1 MSKGKKPAMTI
12 DQLTDLAGKIID
24 EIPEKFFRNLNGG
37 FNIVEDCKKDGEY
50 LVMGEYLLD
59 DIMGS
64 TIMIYYGSF
73 VQLLGD
79 SGAGDWEK
87 ELRETILHELRHHI
101 ELMAGVDY
109 LSEEEAA
116 ELEAERLFSGKIKT
130 KPRKK
135 KD

>member
-1 MSKGKKPAMTI
+1 MLGRRRSLNI
-12 DQLTDLAGKIID
+12 DQFTDLAGKIVD
-24 EIPEKFFRNLNGG
+24 EIPEKFLRDLNGG
-37 FNIVEDCKKDGEY
+37 FNIVEEHKKDGEY
-50 LVMGEYLLD
+50 LIMGEYFQD
-59 DIMGS
+59 HIMGC

-79 SGAGDWEK
+79 SDAGAWEN

-109 LSEEEAA
+109 LSVEEQA
-116 ELEAERLFSGKIKT
+116 ELEAERLFSKT
-130 KPRKK
+130 GPRKK